1 MNKFLEWFMARL
13 ECQVEDEPE
22 EVEDEPEEVE
32 DEPEEVEDEPEEVE
46 DDEPAPKPQSRAQ
59 KEITTL
65 RERAQKAESDHA
77 KAMTE
82 LENARRSTQPQQPSQ
97 DQKTWQQEEAILA
110 SPDANDWQRYAIQSA
125 RDARQAN
132 ANSQHALRESR
143 DQADKTAF
151 ERIAVSKPK
160 AHAMYKDKVESML
173 KEMRSKG
180 NDAPREKLMALL
192 MGEDMIAGKF
202 KAVEGKSSKTSG
214 VKRGSTPGAKSDVRD
229 SGGKLS
235 ESEKRTKRLENVR
248 I

>member
-1 MNKFLEWFMARL
+1 MNKLLAWLMARL
-13 ECQVEDEPE
+13 ECQVDGDEPE
-22 EVEDEPEEVE
+22 EVEEEPEEVE
-32 DEPEEVEDEPEEVE
+32 EEPEEVEEEPEETE
-46 DDEPAPKPQSRAQ
+46 EEPAPKPQSRAQ
-59 KEITTL
+59 KEIVTL
-65 RERAQKAESDHA
+65 RERAQKAESDHQ

-82 LENARRSTQPQQPSQ
+82 LENARRESRPQQPSQ

-110 SPDANDWQRYAIQSA
+110 SPEANDWQRYAIQSA

-202 KAVEGKSSKTSG
+202 KATEGKSTKTSG
-214 VKRGSTPGAKSDVRD
+214 VKRGSTPGVKSDVR
-229 SGGKLS
+229 GTTGRLS
-235 ESEKRTKRLENVR
+235 DAEKRTQRLENVR